1 MKDRE
6 AKKALARASRDHFRE
21 FLQEKKEQGI
31 ITAISRWQMLSF
43 SCPLI

>member
-31 ITAISRWQMLSF
+31 ITAISRWQVFSF
-43 SCPLI
+43 SCLLI